1 MTGLVLAHVLVTLIN
16 LLHYVLFYLMDAIV
30 ETRATQVG
38 QSIFQWSIAGLHI
51 LLSEVFPQVR
61 QNQTLVKGHWLSD
74 IRHLECLS
82 CLAQM
87 ISDAIRPSTGSQHQS

>member
-1 MTGLVLAHVLVTLIN
+1 MIVLL
-16 LLHYVLFYLMDAIV
+16 DGCCCQ
-30 ETRATQVG
+30 ATQVG
-38 QSIFQWSIAGLHI
+38 QSIFQWSIAGLRI

-61 QNQTLVKGHWLSD
+61 QNQTLVKGHRLSD

-87 ISDAIRPSTGSQHQS
+87 ISDVIRPSTGPQH